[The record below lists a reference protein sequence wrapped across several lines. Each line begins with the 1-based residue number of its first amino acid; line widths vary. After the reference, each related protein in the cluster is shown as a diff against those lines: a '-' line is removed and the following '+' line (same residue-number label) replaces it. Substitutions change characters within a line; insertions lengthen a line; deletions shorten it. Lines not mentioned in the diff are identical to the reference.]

1 MTTPE
6 PSNGHFRTFSPDAL
20 HELSDD
26 ELDALPF
33 GIIGLDADGRVAR
46 YNVAEARLARLDR
59 SRVVGKSFFT
69 EIARCAAVPTFQGSF
84 DRLLA
89 DEHAPPC
96 RFPFVFAFRFG
107 SQNVDVELGRVQRVP
122 FVYVTINRRKFLP
135 RDRSVDE
142 SLEAPLLAELEPEAR
157 AAGVVRDER
166 GRRRLELESPLLEAL
181 FATLRASGMGDQP
194 ALLRSWGEAWGRV
207 AVVDMEAEVL
217 QMAGITLAERTMA
230 EAIDTVVRYLAR
242 QRLGRL
248 QLDFAQAG
256 RGAVVLKVERSVF
269 AELGSPL
276 ACRVNEGLFSV
287 VLGHLARRLVSV
299 REVRCARLGGASC
312 DFVAVDPAR
321 TSALERAAR
330 GLGTSPAAAIDA
342 VIEEAR
348 RERG

>member
-6 PSNGHFRTFSPDAL
+6 PSNGHYRTFSPDAL

-84 DRLLA
+84 ERLLA
-89 DEHAPPC
+89 DASAPPC

-107 SQNVDVELGRVQRVP
+107 SQNVDVELGRVVRVP
-122 FVYVTINRRKFLP
+122 FVYATINRRKFLP

-142 SLEAPLLAELEPEAR
+142 GLEAPLLVELEPEAQS
-157 AAGVVRDER
+157 AGVVRDER
-166 GRRRLELESPLLEAL
+166 GRRRLDLESPLLETL
-181 FATLRASGMGDQP
+181 FATLRASGQGDHG

-207 AVVDMEAEVL
+207 AVVDMEAEAL
-217 QMAGITLAERTMA
+217 QTAGITLAEHTMA
-230 EAIDTVVRYLAR
+230 QAMDVVARYLGR

-276 ACRVNEGLFSV
+276 ACRVNEGLFAV
-287 VLGHLARRLVSV
+287 ILGHLARRLVTV

-312 DFVAVDPAR
+312 DFIAVDPGR
-321 TSALERAAR
+321 TSALERAAL
-330 GLGTSPAAAIDA
+330 GLATAPAAAVDA
-342 VIEEAR
+342 VIAEVGHEH
-348 RERG
+348 G